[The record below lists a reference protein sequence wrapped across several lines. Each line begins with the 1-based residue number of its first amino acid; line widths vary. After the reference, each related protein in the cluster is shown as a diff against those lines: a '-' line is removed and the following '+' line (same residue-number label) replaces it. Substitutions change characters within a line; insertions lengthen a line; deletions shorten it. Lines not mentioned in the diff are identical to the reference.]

1 MIIPRPKKEKIRAGR
16 VPLGDKITVSGDEAG
31 FVAEFISEFYP
42 AVEGKGKIAF
52 VRDENLKSE
61 AYTISAGDDVIVRF
75 SDRLGARNA
84 AATLVQLIGKDESGY
99 YMPFCDVKDAPDCGF
114 RSVLID
120 LARGIPD
127 INRLKEDIRR
137 LALFKCNY
145 VHLHLMDA
153 QGTCYNSS
161 VVPFTGQ
168 INGTNRCDKAYLA
181 ELAAFCEKLGIEVI
195 PEIEI
200 PSHASGLWHLDPKI
214 RCVTDLPDPSPA
226 CICAGSERTY
236 EIFARLIDEVCEIF
250 KGRYFH
256 VGGDEIMF
264 EDFPDWNYHCHYAV
278 CKTCRERAEKEGFEP
293 TVQNLYYY
301 VMRRMHDMLAAKG
314 KTMIVWNDEI
324 DVSRPV
330 PLPKDIIVQYWTI
343 SAPGRGP
350 WEGCSYEKLVS
361 SGFRVINS
369 SVKYEYID
377 RAEYFNPERAS
388 GFVWNK
394 NPDPV
399 VGAKNVIGAE
409 TCAWEY
415 GNPKNTHY
423 LTSFTFATALML
435 DREWNT
441 ELAAYGDEFRRS
453 LTRAMLGSET
463 PENYDVTELFGSV
476 VPPRDNDKITF
487 ASIGNEIFRKGQIA
501 PIRAKLDEIGYTYSP
516 ILLARIKELFNEER

>member
-1 MIIPRPKKEKIRAGR
+1 MIIPRVKKETIGARR
-16 VPLGDKITVSGDEAG
+16 IPLGEKIIVSGDEAG
-31 FVAEFISEFYP
+31 FVANFLSEFYP
-42 AVEGKGKIAF
+42 SGEGKGKITL

-61 AYTISAGDDVIVRF
+61 AYTISAGGDVIVRF

-84 AATLVQLIGKDESGY
+84 AATLVQLLENDEKGFFL
-99 YMPFCDVKDAPDCGF
+99 PVCEIEDAPDCGF

-127 INRLKEDIRR
+127 KERLKEDIRR

-153 QGTCYNSS
+153 AGTCYVSS
-161 VVPFTGQ
+161 VLAFNGQ
-168 INGTNRCDKAYLA
+168 INGTDRCDKSYLK
-181 ELAAFCEKLGIEVI
+181 EINDYCEDLGIEVI
-195 PEIEI
+195 PELEI
-200 PSHASGLWHLDPKI
+200 PSHASGLWQLDSEI
-214 RCVTDLPDPSPA
+214 RCITDLPDPSPA
-226 CICAGSERTY
+226 CVCAGNEHTY
-236 EIFARLIDEVCEIF
+236 TVFSRLVDEVCEIF
-250 KGRYFH
+250 KGKYFH

-264 EDFPDWNYHCHYAV
+264 DDFPDWNYHCHYDV
-278 CKTCRERAEKEGFEP
+278 CKTCRDRAGKEGFEP
-293 TVQNLYYY
+293 TIQNLYYY
-301 VMRRMHDMLAAKG
+301 AMRCMHDILAAKG
-314 KTMIVWNDEI
+314 KTMIMWNDEI

-343 SAPGRGP
+343 AAPGRGP

-377 RAEYFNPERAS
+377 KPEYFNPERAG

-394 NPDPV
+394 NPDP
-399 VGAKNVIGAE
+399 GENSENVIGAE

-435 DREWNT
+435 DREWNV
-441 ELAAYGDEFRRS
+441 ELAAYGDEYRRA
-453 LTRAMLGSET
+453 LTRAMFGAQT

-476 VPPRDNDKITF
+476 APPRQNDIVTF
-487 ASIGNEIFRKGQIA
+487 ASIKNEIFRKGQIA
-501 PIRAKLDEIGYTYSP
+501 PIRAKLDEIGCSYSP
-516 ILLARIKELFNEER
+516 VLLSRLKELFNEEK